1 MSLTDKIKNLV
12 KVIPVTDPD
21 TPVDLIAVVPNWVAA
36 DKGRVVYSK
45 HRGYAI
51 EIAEGA
57 WLKPFECNEQDG
69 AMSDLIEALL
79 YSAEEDEEKAISL
92 CQSKK
97 WWNWNL
103 EPHEIELSD
112 DRPCTCGSSLPW
124 WSCSEASPYCG

>member
-12 KVIPVTDPD
+12 KVIPVTDPED
-21 TPVDLIAVVPNWVAA
+21 QIAVVPNWVAA

-57 WLKPFECNEQDG
+57 WLKPFECNEQDEDG

-92 CQSKK
+92 CQSKN

-112 DRPCTCGSSLPW
+112 SQKKEDT
-124 WSCSEASPYCG
+124 